1 VSTAGSTGRLG
12 LWSATALVIGHTIG
26 VGIFLTPAEL
36 IGALR
41 APGVTIALWTICGA
55 IVLAGALT
63 FGELASRYPESGG
76 LYVYLREAW
85 GPRVAFLYGWQSLL
99 IMDPGVTAALAA
111 GAAQYVVAIWPGS
124 AGSERAI
131 GVVLLWAVAGLNM
144 AGLRIGAR
152 AFGVLTVIKLAAL
165 AAIVIIALTV
175 HGGSWTHFAAD
186 PSGRAGAPPLAAAI
200 AIGLVGVFFSFG
212 GFWETSRIAGEV
224 RDPQRTLPRALVLG
238 VLTVTLIYV
247 MTTVA
252 FIVLVPPAD
261 ATSAAAFAR
270 KAGEA
275 MLGSA
280 GPVALAAV
288 VLVSVVASAMA
299 MIMVA
304 PRLYEA
310 MSADGLFPAW
320 LAARSAATG
329 APMRS
334 TIGLASIATVFV
346 LLGTFDQIVA
356 VFVCTTLVFVALA
369 AAAVFRLRRTHA
381 RAPFM
386 TSGYPL
392 TPAVFIAL
400 LLVIVAMIA
409 VNRPWQAATGL
420 AAVLIGVPVA
430 RWLTAPIALEGRS

>member
-1 VSTAGSTGRLG
+1 MSTAGSAGRLG

-63 FGELASRYPESGG
+63 FGELAARCPESGG

-111 GAAQYVVAIWPGS
+111 GAAQYVVAIWPGA
-124 AGSERAI
+124 AGSERVV
-131 GVVLLWAVAGLNM
+131 GVAFLWTIAGLNM

-152 AFGVLTVIKLAAL
+152 TFGALTAIKLAAL

-175 HGGSWTHFAAD
+175 HDGSWAHFAAD
-186 PSGRAGAPPLAAAI
+186 PAGRAGAPPLGAAL

-247 MTTVA
+247 MTTAA
-252 FIVLVPPAD
+252 FIVLVPPAE

-270 KAGEA
+270 RAGET
-275 MLGSA
+275 MLGAA
-280 GPVALAAV
+280 GPAALAAV

-299 MIMVA
+299 MIMLA

-310 MSADGLFPAW
+310 MSVDGLFPAW
-320 LAARSAATG
+320 LASRSPRTG
-329 APMRS
+329 APIRS
-334 TIGLASIATVFV
+334 TMWLASLATAFV

-369 AAAVFRLRRTHA
+369 AGAVFRLRRA
-381 RAPFM
+381 RGPALFLTP
-386 TSGYPL
+386 GYPV
-392 TPAVFIAL
+392 TPALFIGL

-409 VNRPWQAATGL
+409 INRPWQAATGL

-430 RWLTAPIALEGRS
+430 RRLTATVAFEGSR